1 LDIKRGDHDVGL
13 PLLGAALG
21 ALHESGFTL
30 YHTAALAEFAEG
42 RAAAGQIAG
51 GHAAIDAALAQS
63 QRNEE
68 RWCLPELLRIKGRL
82 LALEDNPNSRA
93 AAEVYFL
100 ESLDWARKQG
110 AWSWELRAATDLA
123 RLRQR
128 TNAPDEARHILAPSY
143 ARFTEG
149 FETAD
154 VKAAKQVLSE
164 LACPEI
170 FLGQLKPN

>member
-1 LDIKRGDHDVGL
+1 
-13 PLLGAALG
+13 
-21 ALHESGFTL
+21 
-30 YHTAALAEFAEG
+30 
-42 RAAAGQIAG
+42 
-51 GHAAIDAALAQS
+51 
-63 QRNEE
+63 
-68 RWCLPELLRIKGRL
+68 
-82 LALEDNPNSRA
+82 
-93 AAEVYFL
+93 L

-154 VKAAKQVLSE
+154 LKAAKQVLSE
-164 LACPEI
+164 LA
-170 FLGQLKPN
+170 

>member
-1 LDIKRGDHDVGL
+1 L
-13 PLLGAALG
+13 P
-21 ALHESGFTL
+21 
-30 YHTAALAEFAEG
+30 

-123 RLRQR
+123 RQRQR
-128 TNAPDEARHILAPSY
+128 TNADEARHILAPSY

-154 VKAAKQVLSE
+154 LKAANQLLSE
-164 LACPEI
+164 LA
-170 FLGQLKPN
+170 